1 MGEQCL
7 SAIHWAARRAG
18 SVRSIRLWVRA
29 LLLLSITV
37 PQLLVPRPAAAQ
49 EEYEIKAAMLYNLTQ
64 FVVWPASAYEAAE
77 SPVVLCV
84 LGRDPFGRPL
94 ASVVSNKI
102 VGGRRVEIRHV
113 QNGAGMRVC
122 HILYIGSS
130 ERKLLPQVLSN
141 LRGTSVLTV
150 GEMSRFAARGGM
162 IQFALED
169 KQVHFEINLEAASGS
184 GLKISSRL
192 LALARIV
199 KYQEKGSSLEICT
212 VALEMCLVPP
222 TVYGGRFYFERR

>member
-1 MGEQCL
+1 
-7 SAIHWAARRAG
+7 
-18 SVRSIRLWVRA
+18 
-29 LLLLSITV
+29 
-37 PQLLVPRPAAAQ
+37 
-49 EEYEIKAAMLYNLTQ
+49 MLYNLTQ
-64 FVVWPASAYEAAE
+64 FVVWPVSTYHAVQ

-84 LGRDPFGRPL
+84 LGRDPFGKPL

-113 QNGAGMRVC
+113 QNDEGMRVC

-130 ERKLLPQVLSN
+130 ERKLLPQILSN
-141 LRGTSVLTV
+141 LKGTSVLTV

-169 KQVHFEINLEAASGS
+169 KQVHFEINLEVTSRS

-199 KYQEKGSSLEICT
+199 KYQEKDSSWEIST
-212 VALEMCLVPP
+212 VALEVCEVP
-222 TVYGGRFYFERR
+222 TYRLQQQISIFARR